1 MKYRSKNG
9 FEGTFEMCE
18 MLTYCKEGNPPK
30 KRYVYTPD
38 GCAHK
43 YPQFLE
49 SQITNTDLFEPI
61 EERVELEF
69 RDIHRLS
76 INSKDGSSFSDEDLK
91 LMEQA
96 INGEMFHKKSIKAIM
111 KYAVKRAAF
120 VLGEGC
126 VDYNWVKDWLK
137 DKQSK

>member
-1 MKYRSKNG
+1 MKYRSKNV

-30 KRYVYTPD
+30 KCYVYTPD

-61 EERVELEF
+61 PERIELEF

-96 INGEMFHKKSIKAIM
+96 KNGELFAEEAMKDFGLAI
-111 KYAVKRAAF
+111 F
-120 VLGEGC
+120 NGPPSSGESWTA
-126 VDYNWVKDWLK
+126 YFNDWLK
-137 DKQSK
+137 DRQSE

>member
-30 KRYVYTPD
+30 KCYVYTPD

-61 EERVELEF
+61 PERIELEF

-96 INGEMFHKKSIKAIM
+96 KNGELFTRDDMRLFAVHFHKGDLTVSKS
-111 KYAVKRAAF
+111 
-120 VLGEGC
+120 L
-126 VDYNWVKDWLK
+126 DDWLK
-137 DKQSK
+137 DKQSE